1 MRHLRLTIAM
11 VVGLLVA
18 AACGPA
24 PAYPPAIATAEG
36 AWTVNFTQTGGF
48 AGVQLVTRVSSDG
61 QLKAEDIRSGRLVEQ
76 QLPRSTVQE
85 LGQLLAQIDLPRAQ
99 RPGSSCADCF
109 IYDLELSSA
118 TGIVRLQVDD
128 TSIADSG
135 AQPLIQLLV
144 KLRDQ
149 ALQSE
154 N

>member
-1 MRHLRLTIAM
+1 
-11 VVGLLVA
+11 VA
-18 AACGPA
+18 AACGSA
-24 PAYPPAIATAEG
+24 PAYPPAVATPEG
-36 AWTVNFTQTGGF
+36 AWTINITQTGGF
-48 AGVQLVTRVSSDG
+48 AGVQLVARVSSDG
-61 QLKAEDIRSGRLVEQ
+61 RLEAEDGRSGRLVEQ

-85 LGQLLAQIDLPRAQ
+85 IGQLLAQIDLPPAQ

-118 TGIVRLQVDD
+118 TGMVRLQVDD

-135 AQPLIQLLV
+135 AQPVIQLLV

-149 ALQSE
+149 ALQSA